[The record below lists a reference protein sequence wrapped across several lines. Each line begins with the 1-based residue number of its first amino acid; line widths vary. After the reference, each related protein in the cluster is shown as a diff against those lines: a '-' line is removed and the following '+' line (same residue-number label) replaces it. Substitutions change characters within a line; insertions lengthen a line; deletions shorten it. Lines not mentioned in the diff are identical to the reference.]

1 MNRSTF
7 FIVLLLAGL
16 LGTSPAFSQEPI
28 VIKFSHVVTSDA
40 PKGKAAEYFKQL
52 AEKATEGKVRVEI
65 YPNSVLYKDREE
77 LEALQLGA
85 VQMLAPAVAKFGPL
99 GIKEF
104 EVFDLPYLFPNK
116 QALRR
121 VKQGAV
127 GKMLLKKLRAK
138 GLTGLAYWDN
148 GFKLMSA
155 NKPLRMPSDF
165 TGLRM
170 RIQDSRV
177 LDAQMRALGA
187 IPEVMIFSDVYEALQ
202 KGVMDGTENPAS
214 NLYTQRMHHVQKHV
228 TVSNH
233 GYLGYAVIVNTKFW
247 NGLPSDIRDE
257 LEDAMRQASLYADRV
272 AEEENAK
279 ALEAVRRSGKTTVH
293 ILTPAEEAA
302 WRARL
307 LPVHAEMEARIGKD
321 VVNAVKRET
330 RRLD

>member
-1 MNRSTF
+1 MNRF
-7 FIVLLLAGL
+7 AFAIVFLAGL
-16 LGTSPAFSQEPI
+16 FAGPVASAQQPI

-40 PKGKAAEYFKQL
+40 PKGKAAEYFKKL
-52 AEKATEGKVRVEI
+52 AEKATQGRVRIEI

-85 VQMLAPAVAKFGPL
+85 VQMLAPALAKFGPL

-104 EVFDLPYLFPNK
+104 EIFDLPFLFPDRH
-116 QALRR
+116 ALRR
-121 VKQGAV
+121 VKQGPV
-127 GKMLLKKLRAK
+127 GKMLLKKLQSK

-155 NKPLRMPSDF
+155 NKPLKRPEDF
-165 TGLRM
+165 KGMRM

-187 IPEVMIFSDVYEALQ
+187 IPEVLAFSDVYDALQ
-202 KGVMDGTENPAS
+202 KGVIDGTENPAS
-214 NLYTQRMHHVQKHV
+214 NLYTQRMHQVQKHV

-247 NGLPSDIRDE
+247 NGLPADIRDK
-257 LEDAMRQASLYADRV
+257 LEDAMREATRYADRI

-279 ALEAVRRSGKTTVH
+279 ALEAVKRSGKTDVH
-293 ILTPAEEAA
+293 ILTPAEIAA
-302 WRARL
+302 WRERL

-321 VVNAVKRET
+321 AVNAVKREV
-330 RRLD
+330 RRLQ

>member
-1 MNRSTF
+1 MNRTTF
-7 FIVLLLAGL
+7 IFLLLAGL
-16 LGTSPAFSQEPI
+16 FGSSAAFSQEPI

-40 PKGKAAEYFKQL
+40 PKGKAAEYFKRL
-52 AEKATEGKVRVEI
+52 AEKSTQGKVRVEI
-65 YPNSVLYKDREE
+65 YPNSTLYKDREE

-85 VQMLAPAVAKFGPL
+85 VQMLAPALAKFGPL

-121 VKQGAV
+121 VKQGTV
-127 GKMLLKKLRAK
+127 GKMLLKKLQAK

-155 NKPLRMPSDF
+155 NRPLKMPSDF

-214 NLYTQRMHHVQKHV
+214 NLYTQRMYQVQRHV

-233 GYLGYAVIVNTKFW
+233 GYLGYAVVVNTKFW
-247 NGLPSDIRDE
+247 NGLPSDIRAQ
-257 LEDAMRQASLYADRV
+257 LEDAMREASLYADRV

-293 ILTPAEEAA
+293 TLTPAEEAA

-307 LPVHAEMEARIGKD
+307 LPIHAEMETRIGKD
-321 VVNAVKRET
+321 VMNAVKREI

>member
-1 MNRSTF
+1 MRQLVFALVFLT
-7 FIVLLLAGL
+7 GL
-16 LGTSPAFSQEPI
+16 WVNSAAVAQEPI

-40 PKGKAAEYFKQL
+40 PKGKAAEYFKKL
-52 AEKATEGKVRVEI
+52 AEKSTQGKVRVEI
-65 YPNSVLYKDREE
+65 YANSVLYKDREE

-85 VQMLAPAVAKFGPL
+85 VQMLAPGLAKFGPL

-104 EVFDLPYLFPNK
+104 EVFDLPYLFPDKN
-116 QALRR
+116 ALRR
-121 VKQGAV
+121 VKQGYV
-127 GKMLLKKLRAK
+127 GKMLLKKLQAK

-165 TGLRM
+165 KGLRM

-187 IPEVMIFSDVYEALQ
+187 IPEVMVFSDVYDALQ
-202 KGVMDGTENPAS
+202 KGVIDGTENPAS
-214 NLYTQRMHHVQKHV
+214 NLYTQHMYQVQKHV

-247 NGLPSDIRDE
+247 NGLPADIRDK
-257 LEDAMRQASLYADRV
+257 LEDAMREASLYADRV

-293 ILTPAEEAA
+293 TLTPAEAAA
-302 WRARL
+302 WRASL

-321 VVNAVKRET
+321 TVDAVKREI
-330 RRLD
+330 RRMQ

>member
-1 MNRSTF
+1 MNRFVFATAF
-7 FIVLLLAGL
+7 LTGLFIHSAVLA
-16 LGTSPAFSQEPI
+16 QQPI

-40 PKGKAAEYFKQL
+40 PKGKAAEYFKKL
-52 AEKATEGKVRVEI
+52 AEKATQGKVRVEI

-85 VQMLAPAVAKFGPL
+85 VQMLAPALAKFGPL

-104 EVFDLPYLFPNK
+104 EVFDLPYLFPDK
-116 QALRR
+116 HALHR
-121 VKQGAV
+121 VKQGPV
-127 GKMLLKKLRAK
+127 GKMLMKKLQSK

-155 NKPLRMPSDF
+155 NKPLKTPEDF
-165 TGLRM
+165 KGLRM

-187 IPEVMIFSDVYEALQ
+187 TPEVMVFANVYQALQ
-202 KGVMDGTENPAS
+202 KGVIDGTENPPS
-214 NLYTQRMHHVQKHV
+214 NLYTQRMHEVQKHV

-247 NGLPSDIRDE
+247 NGLPSDIRDK
-257 LEDAMRQASLYADRV
+257 LEDAMREATLYADRV
-272 AEEENAK
+272 ADEENAK
-279 ALEAVRRSGKTTVH
+279 ALEAVRRSGKTAVH
-293 ILTPAEEAA
+293 VLTPEQTAA

-321 VVNAVKRET
+321 TVNAVKREI
-330 RRLD
+330 RRLQ

>member
-7 FIVLLLAGL
+7 FIVLLLLGL
-16 LGTSPAFSQEPI
+16 VGNSPAFSQEPI

-40 PKGKAAEYFKQL
+40 PKGKAAEYFKRL
-52 AEKATEGKVRVEI
+52 AEKATGGKVRVEV

-85 VQMLAPAVAKFGPL
+85 VQMLAPALAKFGPL

-104 EVFDLPYLFPNK
+104 EVFDLPYLFPSK
-116 QALRR
+116 HALRR
-121 VKQGAV
+121 VKQGPV
-127 GKMLLKKLRAK
+127 GKMLLKKLQAK

-155 NKPLRMPSDF
+155 NKPLKMPNDF
-165 TGLRM
+165 AGLRM

-177 LDAQMRALGA
+177 LEAQMRALGA
-187 IPEVMIFSDVYEALQ
+187 IPEAMVFSDVYEALQ
-202 KGVMDGTENPAS
+202 KGVIDGTENPPS
-214 NLYTQRMHHVQKHV
+214 NLYTQRMHQVQKHV

-257 LEDAMRQASLYADRV
+257 LENAMREASLYADRV

-279 ALEAVRRSGKTTVH
+279 ALEAVKRSGKTTVH
-293 ILTPAEEAA
+293 ILTPTEEAA

-307 LPVHAEMEARIGKD
+307 LPVHAEMETRIGKD
-321 VVNAVKRET
+321 VVNAVKREI

>member
-1 MNRSTF
+1 MNRF
-7 FIVLLLAGL
+7 ACAV
-16 LGTSPAFSQEPI
+16 AFAASLFVNSSASAQEPI
-28 VIKFSHVVTSDA
+28 VIKFSHVVASDA
-40 PKGKAAEYFKQL
+40 PKGKAAEYFKRL
-52 AEKATEGKVRVEI
+52 AEEATQGKVRVEI

-85 VQMLAPAVAKFGPL
+85 VQMLAPALAKFGPL

-104 EVFDLPYLFPNK
+104 EVFDLPYLFPDRHS
-116 QALRR
+116 LRR
-121 VKQGAV
+121 VKQGPV
-127 GKMLLKKLRAK
+127 GKMLLKKMQSK

-155 NKPLRMPSDF
+155 NKPLIMPDDF
-165 TGLRM
+165 KGLRM

-187 IPEVMIFSDVYEALQ
+187 IPEAMVFSDVYGALQ
-202 KGVMDGTENPAS
+202 KGVIDGTENPAS
-214 NLYTQRMHHVQKHV
+214 NLYTQRMHQVQKHV

-247 NGLPSDIRDE
+247 NGLPSDIRDQ
-257 LEDAMRQASLYADRV
+257 LEDAMRETTLYADRT

-279 ALEAVRRSGKTTVH
+279 ALEAVRRSGKTVVH
-293 ILTPAEEAA
+293 ALTPEQTAA

-321 VVNAVKRET
+321 TVNAVKREV
-330 RRLD
+330 RRLQ

>member
-1 MNRSTF
+1 MNRFAFVIAF
-7 FIVLLLAGL
+7 FAGL
-16 LGTSPAFSQEPI
+16 FVNAASQAQEPI

-40 PKGKAAEYFKQL
+40 PKGKAAEYFKKL
-52 AEKATEGKVRVEI
+52 AENATQGKVRIEI

-85 VQMLAPAVAKFGPL
+85 VQMLAPALAKFGPL

-104 EVFDLPYLFPNK
+104 EVFDLPYLFPDK
-116 QALRR
+116 IALRV
-121 VKQGAV
+121 VKQGPV
-127 GKMLLKKLRAK
+127 GKMLLKKLQAK

-155 NKPLRMPSDF
+155 NKPLKLPEDF
-165 TGLRM
+165 KGLRM

-187 IPEVMIFSDVYEALQ
+187 IPEVMVFSDVYQALQ
-202 KGVMDGTENPAS
+202 KGVIDGTENPAS
-214 NLYTQRMHHVQKHV
+214 NLYTQRMHQVQKHV

-247 NGLPSDIRDE
+247 NGLPADIRDK
-257 LEDAMRQASLYADRV
+257 LENAMREASLYADRI
-272 AEEENAK
+272 AEEDNAE
-279 ALEAVRRSGKTTVH
+279 ALEAVRRSGKATIHT
-293 ILTPAEEAA
+293 LTPAEAAA
-302 WRARL
+302 WHARL

-321 VVNAVKRET
+321 VINAVKREI
-330 RRLD
+330 RRLQ

>member
-1 MNRSTF
+1 MKRYAF
-7 FIVLLLAGL
+7 LIFLLAGL
-16 LGTSPAFSQEPI
+16 FGSSSACSQEPI

-40 PKGKAAEYFKQL
+40 PKGKAAEYFKEL
-52 AEKATEGKVRVEI
+52 AEKATQGKVRVEI

-85 VQMLAPAVAKFGPL
+85 VQMLAPGLAKFGPL

-116 QALRR
+116 HALRR
-121 VKQGAV
+121 VKQGYV
-127 GKMLLKKLRAK
+127 GKTLLKKLQAK

-155 NKPLRMPSDF
+155 NRPLRMPADF
-165 TGLRM
+165 KGLRM

-177 LDAQMRALGA
+177 LDAEMRALGA
-187 IPEVMIFSDVYEALQ
+187 IPEAMVFSDVYEALQ
-202 KGVMDGTENPAS
+202 KGIIDGAENPPS
-214 NLYTQRMHHVQKHV
+214 NLYTQKMYQVQKHV

-233 GYLGYAVIVNTKFW
+233 GYLGYAVVVNTKFW
-247 NGLPSDIRDE
+247 NGLPADIRDK
-257 LEDAMRQASLYADRV
+257 LEDAMKKATLYADKV

-279 ALEAVRRSGKTTVH
+279 ALEAMRRSGRTTVH
-293 ILTPAEEAA
+293 TLTPEEEAA

-307 LPVHAEMEARIGKD
+307 LPVHAEMETRIGKD
-321 VVNAVKRET
+321 VLNAVKRET
-330 RRLD
+330 RRLN